1 MLKTA
6 LGSIELLDEPPGV
19 LNRRLTTFA
28 FSKKGNHAT
37 VKIIGCFQIEPVVES
52 FKFVRGTIR
61 VGGKNFTVYD
71 RHAMDGMPAKEIT
84 EETCIVLLDE
94 DRSLCQEGT
103 AIIVNNTT
111 ELLSFIDEQL
121 KL

>member
-6 LGSIELLDEPPGV
+6 LESTELLHEPPGL
-19 LNRRLTTFA
+19 LNRRLTTFT

-37 VKIIGCFQIEPVVES
+37 VNIIGCFQLEPVVGS

-61 VGGKNFTVYD
+61 VGSKNFTVYD
-71 RHAMDGMPAKEIT
+71 RQAMDGMPTKEIT

-94 DRSLCQEGT
+94 DRSSCQEGT

-111 ELLSFIDEQL
+111 ELLSFWNEQL